1 MRIDVVIIGAGP
13 AGNWAAGRLAGAG
26 LSVAVVE
33 EHRQIG
39 EPRFCTGILGA
50 KAFDEFALPRGP
62 IQRELCS
69 AVIYSPLGR
78 SARIG
83 RETPQAYLMDRA
95 VFDQA
100 LAKRAA
106 QSGADYWLGCRA
118 ERISIEPGGVRVT
131 VRRDEGRAVL
141 RANACLLATGS
152 SHRLH
157 AMTGLPSP
165 TEFLDCVQAEFAA
178 SSLSEVELFV
188 GRSVA
193 PGSFGW
199 AAPVDE
205 GRARVGVCVTG
216 SALTYFHRLTASPA
230 LADRLG
236 EPLTPLRKRRVPI
249 SPAAS
254 CVGDRVML
262 VGDAAGQVKPLTG
275 GGIYYSIRC
284 ADLAA
289 DALIDAGA
297 AGDYS
302 RSRLSRYERAWRRA
316 IGRDLAFGRYARRL
330 LAWIGDRQ
338 LDALIGLCQSDE
350 VQRVVARSAEFDA
363 HHRFFVEL
371 FKLASF
377 WDVMNGSASRRR
389 TVAPARA
396 WAPSGGGELERYPA
410 VSAASDSLAAM

>member
-1 MRIDVVIIGAGP
+1 
-13 AGNWAAGRLAGAG
+13 
-26 LSVAVVE
+26 
-33 EHRQIG
+33 
-39 EPRFCTGILGA
+39 
-50 KAFDEFALPRGP
+50 
-62 IQRELCS
+62 
-69 AVIYSPLGR
+69 
-78 SARIG
+78 
-83 RETPQAYLMDRA
+83 
-95 VFDQA
+95 
-100 LAKRAA
+100 
-106 QSGADYWLGCRA
+106 
-118 ERISIEPGGVRVT
+118 
-131 VRRDEGRAVL
+131 
-141 RANACLLATGS
+141 
-152 SHRLH
+152 
-157 AMTGLPSP
+157 
-165 TEFLDCVQAEFAA
+165 
-178 SSLSEVELFV
+178 
-188 GRSVA
+188 
-193 PGSFGW
+193 
-199 AAPVDE
+199 
-205 GRARVGVCVTG
+205 
-216 SALTYFHRLTASPA
+216 
-230 LADRLG
+230 
-236 EPLTPLRKRRVPI
+236 TPLRKRRVPI
-249 SPAAS
+249 SPASS

-289 DALIDAGA
+289 DALIDAAA